1 MSDENTRKEEI
12 AVFFPHKSGKKCLE
26 GFYVHPHQKSIFFLL
41 AQVIY
46 DDVLSKLGMLRVIT
60 RPEIDPTRSK

>member
-46 DDVLSKLGMLRVIT
+46 DDFLSS
-60 RPEIDPTRSK
+60 RPTMNIKKT

>member
-12 AVFFPHKSGKKCLE
+12 AVFFPHESGKKCLE

-46 DDVLSKLGMLRVIT
+46 DDVLSK
-60 RPEIDPTRSK
+60 PTMDIKKTCYI